1 MGKRPALIDLSTIDW
16 NTVIVTKE
24 QIRQYNPHRFEMELL
39 TGIVYE
45 NDEKRIAVGFQD
57 VPADAFWCRGHMPGF
72 PLMPGVIICECAA
85 QLASYFAIK
94 LECISQ
100 GIVGLGGLDQ
110 VKFRGIVRPG
120 DRLVLITRLAK
131 VRHNMMV
138 IDFEAAVENEI
149 VAEGQIKGIAIPTP
163 A

>member
-1 MGKRPALIDLSTIDW
+1 MGKQPTLVDLSTIDW
-16 NTVIVTKE
+16 NTVVRTRE

-39 TGIVYE
+39 TAVAYE
-45 NDEKRIAVGFQD
+45 DDEKRIAVGYQD

-85 QLASYFAIK
+85 QLASYYAIK
-94 LECISQ
+94 LECITQ

-120 DRLVLITRLAK
+120 DRLVLITRLAR

-138 IDFEAAVENEI
+138 IDFEAAVDNEI
-149 VAEGQIKGIAIPTP
+149 VAEGQIKGIAIPTSV
-163 A
+163 